1 MSFGLLLVAG
11 VLAVFFLVGI
21 NLGWLILDG
30 WKCQEIQADAWLRT
44 LWVGLLVNLCVAVG
58 EETIFRGYLLTSLDK
73 IWGNWK
79 ALIVMS
85 AVFGLF
91 HLVAYS
97 ESGLQ
102 SRTLALAILLAT
114 LFGVLFGWVRLQT
127 GSLWLPVTLHF
138 AWNFIENDVLNL
150 TGDLSNVNLVG
161 AVTHIQAPLTMTEVT
176 LGNMVFIETIA
187 FAIISLGLWLWLRG
201 RATPA
206 RQLE

>member
-1 MSFGLLLVAG
+1 
-11 VLAVFFLVGI
+11 
-21 NLGWLILDG
+21 
-30 WKCQEIQADAWLRT
+30 
-44 LWVGLLVNLCVAVG
+44 
-58 EETIFRGYLLTSLDK
+58 
-73 IWGNWK
+73 
-79 ALIVMS
+79 
-85 AVFGLF
+85 
-91 HLVAYS
+91 
-97 ESGLQ
+97 
-102 SRTLALAILLAT
+102 
-114 LFGVLFGWVRLQT
+114 
-127 GSLWLPVTLHF
+127 LWLPVTLHF

>member
-1 MSFGLLLVAG
+1 MHFGFILIAG
-11 VLAVFFLVGI
+11 VLGVFFFAGI
-21 NLGWLILDG
+21 NLGWLILDS
-30 WKCQEIQADAWLRT
+30 WKWQEIQADAWLRT
-44 LWVGLLVNLCVAVG
+44 FWVGLLVNLCVAVG

-73 IWGNWK
+73 IWGNRK
-79 ALIVMS
+79 AFIVMS

-102 SRTLALAILLAT
+102 SGTLALAILLAT

-161 AVTHIQAPLTMTEVT
+161 AITHIQVPLTMTEVT
-176 LGNMVFIETIA
+176 LGIMVFIETLA

-201 RATPA
+201 RATSA